1 MTALGII
8 GIILAFALLMYMIM
22 KGFNIYL
29 TVFVC
34 TLVVAVTSQMNIY
47 DAYKVHFMTGFTTF
61 FKNNYLIFL
70 TGTLMAKAM
79 DITGAAKS
87 IAKTIIKVMG
97 TEWAFISVPV
107 ACGVLCY
114 GGVSAFVMLLC
125 RFSYCLA
132 GLPRRRPASARHPRR
147 PVLRLLHLCHD
158 RARRRTDPQQCTRYR
173 VGYFLY
179 GRRRQ
184 RIYGLWLYASG
195 RYHLSPLLAQQ
206 SQKER

>member
-114 GGVSAFVMLLC
+114 GGVL
-125 RFSYCLA
+125 
-132 GLPRRRPASARHPRR
+132 
-147 PVLRLLHLCHD
+147 
-158 RARRRTDPQQCTRYR
+158 
-173 VGYFLY
+173 
-179 GRRRQ
+179 
-184 RIYGLWLYASG
+184 
-195 RYHLSPLLAQQ
+195 
-206 SQKER
+206 

>member
-29 TVFVC
+29 TVVVC
-34 TLVVAVTSQMNIY
+34 TLVVAVTSQMNVY
-47 DAYKVHFMTGFTTF
+47 EAYKVHFMTGFTTF

-79 DITGAAKS
+79 DVTGAAKS

-114 GGVSAFVMLLC
+114 GGVSAFVCSFAVFPIALQVF
-125 RFSYCLA
+125 RA
-132 GLPRRRPASARHPRR
+132 ADLPRRGIPGA
-147 PVLRLLHLCHD
+147 LCFGCSTF
-158 RARRRTDPQQCTRYR
+158 AMIAPRRRTDPQQRPLYR
-173 VGYFLY
+173 AGHLLH
-179 GRRRQ
+179 GRCRQ
-184 RIYGLWLYASG
+184 RFYCLWLYAGG
-195 RYHLSPLLAQQ
+195 RHYLSPLLARQ